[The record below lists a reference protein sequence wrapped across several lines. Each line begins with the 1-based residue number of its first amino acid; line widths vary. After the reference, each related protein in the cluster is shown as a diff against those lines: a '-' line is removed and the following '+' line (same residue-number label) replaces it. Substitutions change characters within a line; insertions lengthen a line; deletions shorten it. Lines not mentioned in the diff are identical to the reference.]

1 MYCIILIYGEV
12 VRDTAES
19 RHGPPLGDS
28 DGSLSLPPVPGE
40 PFNNPSD
47 SIIYQEVLF
56 YISFLSFYCLIF
68 MKITFNGL

>member
-1 MYCIILIYGEV
+1 MVGEV

-40 PFNNPSD
+40 PFNNSWN
-47 SIIYQEVLF
+47 S
-56 YISFLSFYCLIF
+56 
-68 MKITFNGL
+68 